1 LKKVTVAD
9 VKKDDKSAPADKPAE
24 PAADLVKIQF

>member
-9 VKKDDKSAPADKPAE
+9 VKKEGGSAPADKPAE
-24 PAADLVKIQF
+24 PAAENIKIQF